1 MTAHSAL
8 SSLWYLTRGTGT
20 VALVL
25 LTLTVALG
33 VANVRRL
40 RTGTVPRFVLADVH
54 RNISLLAIAFVTIHV
69 ITAVLDP
76 YAPIRL
82 LDAFVP
88 LASAYRPVWLGLGA
102 VALDLMLALA
112 VTSMLRRRFGHRV
125 WRSTHWLAYASWPV
139 AVVHGLGTGSDAKT
153 HWLLL
158 ITGLCGLIVIGAV
171 WVRATAGWPRNA
183 GLKAGALVT
192 SLAVPAALLVWLP
205 SGPLSAGWAKRAGT
219 PSPLLARANST
230 PPAFNAT
237 PTGFNATLSGSISQ
251 VRLRDGMTMVDLTFA
266 VARQPLDSFRV
277 RIIGRPLPGGGVEM
291 TSSTVTLGTHAN
303 PSLLAGKLTG
313 LDDSQLAAQVS
324 GSAGRFAVAV
334 RLDLD
339 PQTGRAGGVLSA
351 EPV

>member
-1 MTAHSAL
+1 MSAHSAL

-88 LASAYRPVWLGLGA
+88 LASAYRPLWLGLGA

-112 VTSMLRRRFGHRV
+112 VTSLLRRRLGHRV

-153 HWLLL
+153 HWLLADHR
-158 ITGLCGLIVIGAV
+158 TVRPDRVGAV
-171 WVRATAGWPRNA
+171 WVRAATGWPRNA
-183 GLKAGALVT
+183 GLKAGALAA
-192 SLAVPAALLVWLP
+192 SLAVPAALLAWLP
-205 SGPLSAGWAKRAGT
+205 SGPLSASWAKRAGT
-219 PSPLLARANST
+219 PSPLLARASST
-230 PPAFNAT
+230 PASSALGSSTSTGSPTART
-237 PTGFNATLSGSISQ
+237 PIVAIAPRTAFNATLSGSVSQ
-251 VRLRDGMTMVDLTFA
+251 VRLRGGMRIVDMRFA
-266 VARQPLDSFRV
+266 VARQRLDSFRV

-291 TSSTVTLGTHAN
+291 TSARS
-303 PSLLAGKLTG
+303 PSERMRT
-313 LDDSQLAAQVS
+313 
-324 GSAGRFAVAV
+324 R
-334 RLDLD
+334 RC
-339 PQTGRAGGVLSA
+339 
-351 EPV
+351 